1 MKRGFAWLLT
11 LLALLG
17 LLSGCGGGG
26 DTTASDTASNSAA
39 TELSLI
45 HISEPTRH

>member
-11 LLALLG
+11 LLTLLG

-26 DTTASDTASNSAA
+26 DTTAPGYSSRSI
-39 TELSLI
+39 L
-45 HISEPTRH
+45 PP